1 MGPSLHDLAIGSRFL
16 ELTPRPR
23 GRGLDWTLGKSISM
37 YHRVPWGRE
46 EITYKYLQTTQL
58 IRVDIQ
64 ALEDLQLNKKT
75 KRLEVDLLPLSFGG
89 VSTIED

>member
-1 MGPSLHDLAIGSRFL
+1 
-16 ELTPRPR
+16 
-23 GRGLDWTLGKSISM
+23 M

-46 EITYKYLQTTQL
+46 EITYRYLQTTQL